1 MSKICP
7 NCQTTNRDTSRFCMN
22 CATPLEGSATGGTP
36 VSGPT
41 SPDSGGSQPNLQ
53 TGMMPPES
61 RLQNR
66 YIIVRRLGRGG
77 MGAVYAASD
86 ARITGKLWAVKEM
99 SDAAITNPLEKQQAI
114 GAFRQEAEM
123 LARLNHPNLPAV
135 TDFFSEGGKQYL
147 VMELVAGQTLEALLA
162 ARPGPFPEAQVLD
175 WVNQLCDVLNY
186 LHNQQP
192 PIVFRDLKPSNIMLE
207 DSGRIKL
214 IDFGIARLFKPGR
227 ASDTQ
232 AMGTP
237 GYAAP
242 EQYGRGQTDARSDVY
257 SLGVV
262 MHNLLTKHDPSLNP
276 FNFLPVRQLN
286 PAVSPQVEAVI
297 VRALRANPAERYQ
310 SVLEMRAALRGS
322 TPPEGLAAPTPA
334 PAGMATVVEPAS
346 YTPPGQIPPAGYT
359 PAGGIPQPAYPP
371 AGYTPPQPL
380 PQPSPAPPRKGMPG
394 WVWAAGGLLA
404 LILCVVVALT
414 ALAIGSQAD
423 GGSPFAFLGGGGQGN
438 NGSGTSH
445 LDPTVTLTPTES
457 MPTASA
463 TGYPI
468 ISPTSTT
475 TTQPTSTQNPTF
487 TPTPFKTSTAT
498 PIPTPTSLPGPGTLS
513 TNPSDDATLVFIPG
527 GQFTMG
533 LTSTQ
538 VDQLLTIC
546 ADCTDNIFNASQPA
560 HPVELDSYW
569 IYQTEVTNDMYARCV
584 AAGSCSPPAGSN
596 SSTRE
601 NYWSNP
607 AYAQHP
613 VVLVDWFSARDYC
626 SWAGG
631 RLPTEAEWEYAARGD
646 DDRLFPWGNLPP
658 SPSLANVGDPNGDTT
673 AVGSYPEGSSPFG
686 VLDMAGNVWEW
697 VNDWYE
703 ADYYAR
709 SPVPNPTGPNSSSLG
724 RRVGRGGAWF
734 WDGAYASTAYHDW
747 WEPQNTGTETGF
759 RCAIPVE

>member
-7 NCQTTNRDTSRFCMN
+7 NCQTINRDTSRFCMN

-414 ALAIGSQAD
+414 ALAIGSQAS
-423 GGSPFAFLGGGGQGN
+423 GGGPFAFLGGGGP
-438 NGSGTSH
+438 
-445 LDPTVTLTPTES
+445 PTLPPTELPRPGETR
-457 MPTASA
+457 PTEA
-463 TGYPI
+463 
-468 ISPTSTT
+468 PTDDSLPPTNT
-475 TTQPTSTQNPTF
+475 PQIAPDTPQPAPDTPRPEPDTPEPSR
-487 TPTPFKTSTAT
+487 TPTPQPTNT
-498 PIPTPTSLPGPGTLS
+498 PSPTPVVVTELTIGRSAGGQNILAYQLGNGPENLVIIGGLHSGFAPSSVDMAERALAYYQANFDEVPANLRLTFILDA
-513 TNPSDDATLVFIPG
+513 NPDSAYDPG
-527 GQFTMG
+527 GKSGRLNANGVDLNRNWGCNWSADALWREEPIDGGTAPFSEPETRALRDFLLDLRPGVVIFYEARSTTG
-533 LTSTQ
+533 LAAPGNCNGTQ
-538 VDQLLTIC
+538 ANSEQLAQIYASSAGYELYTGFSLTGDS
-546 ADCTDNIFNASQPA
+546 ADWLVSQNISAISILLQEYDSLSNSQFNAN
-560 HPVELDSYW
+560 LDGLSA
-569 IYQTEVTNDMYARCV
+569 IM
-584 AAGSCSPPAGSN
+584 
-596 SSTRE
+596 
-601 NYWSNP
+601 NY
-607 AYAQHP
+607 
-613 VVLVDWFSARDYC
+613 LR
-626 SWAGG
+626 
-631 RLPTEAEWEYAARGD
+631 
-646 DDRLFPWGNLPP
+646 
-658 SPSLANVGDPNGDTT
+658 
-673 AVGSYPEGSSPFG
+673 
-686 VLDMAGNVWEW
+686 
-697 VNDWYE
+697 
-703 ADYYAR
+703 
-709 SPVPNPTGPNSSSLG
+709 
-724 RRVGRGGAWF
+724 
-734 WDGAYASTAYHDW
+734 
-747 WEPQNTGTETGF
+747 
-759 RCAIPVE
+759 